1 MSDERHLLS
10 KTMQAVEQLK
20 EHLTGFLSADDGD
33 DLEVIRDTLEGE
45 IDLKGAI
52 HLAVLRMQDDLALI
66 EGINHRID
74 AMSKRKRRIED
85 RVAALRAMTLA
96 AMQTGLQ
103 DTFEYPEAKITRK
116 RTAPTAL
123 VLDESEIPSQ
133 FFQPQPPKLDK
144 KGLLAALKDS
154 DTPIP
159 GAQLSE
165 SGETVQIKWS

>member
-1 MSDERHLLS
+1 MSDERHTLS
-10 KTMQAVEQLK
+10 TTMEAVEQLK
-20 EHLTGFLSADDGD
+20 EHLAGYLNADDGD
-33 DLEVIRDTLEGE
+33 DLEVMRDTLEGE

-66 EGINHRID
+66 DGLKARID
-74 AMSKRKRRIED
+74 AMSERKRRIED
-85 RVAALRAMTLA
+85 RVTALRTMTLA

-103 DTFEYPEAKITRK
+103 DALEYPECKITRK
-116 RTAPTAL
+116 RTPPSAL

-133 FFQPQPPKLDK
+133 FFVPQPPKLDK

-159 GAQLSE
+159 GAQLSDG
-165 SGETVQIKWS
+165 GETVQIKWS